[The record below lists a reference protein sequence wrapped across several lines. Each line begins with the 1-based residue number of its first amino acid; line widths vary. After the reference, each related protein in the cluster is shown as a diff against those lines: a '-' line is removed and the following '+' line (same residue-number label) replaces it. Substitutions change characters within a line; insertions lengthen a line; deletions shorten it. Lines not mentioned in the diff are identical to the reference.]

1 MEVIVFLL
9 VMVFAFLNSGSK
21 KKPAQ
26 GGKPAQATKAALNAR
41 AVPGAKPALK
51 VRAARKPA
59 PAPVAPSTPAA
70 PAAPVAPVVA
80 ATQGESHAD
89 AEGCVGGS
97 MAHAHHEGEKRAEHA
112 RHMAAA
118 RLREDEESLAAEAA
132 RELHDLNLRR
142 LRQAVVMAEVL
153 DRPKALRDQRRKP
166 C

>member
-26 GGKPAQATKAALNAR
+26 GGKPAQATKAAPNAR

-59 PAPVAPSTPAA
+59 AAPSTLPT